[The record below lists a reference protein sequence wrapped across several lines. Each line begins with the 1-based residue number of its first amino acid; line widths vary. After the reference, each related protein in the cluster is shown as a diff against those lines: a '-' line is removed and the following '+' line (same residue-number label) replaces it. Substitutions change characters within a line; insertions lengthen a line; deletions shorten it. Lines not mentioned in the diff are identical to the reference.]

1 MITTR
6 RSFGE
11 VSVPTVHRFG
21 PYRFWF
27 FSNENQGTNE
37 PAHIHPQSAH
47 GWAIFWLRPV
57 SLRDY
62 RGYTPREVERVR
74 RIVTANRG
82 SLLRQWDEFFD
93 QPPG

>member
-1 MITTR
+1 MMAAR
-6 RSFGE
+6 WRLSE
-11 VSVPTVHRFG
+11 VGVPTVHRFG

-27 FSNENQGTNE
+27 FSHENRGTNE
-37 PAHIHPQSAH
+37 PAHIHVESGN

-62 RGYTPREVERVR
+62 QGYTPREVERIR
-74 RIVTANRG
+74 RIVTANRER
-82 SLLRQWDEFFD
+82 LLGQWDEFFD

>member
-1 MITTR
+1 MMGAR

-11 VSVPTVHRFG
+11 VCVPTVHRFG
-21 PYRFWF
+21 PCRFWF
-27 FSNENQGTNE
+27 FSHENRGTNE
-37 PAHIHPQSAH
+37 PAHIHLESGN

-57 SLRDY
+57 NLRDY
-62 RGYTPREVERVR
+62 RGYTPREVERIR

-82 SLLRQWDEFFD
+82 RLLRQWDEFFD